1 MVKSGRS
8 FILETDASEKG
19 AGAVLKQEQVL
30 EFASTK
36 FSPTQSRW
44 STCSPNRSRFAPMDG
59 HGIRHIS
66 GPTNKVADLLSR
78 LIDTSHDDDEPE
90 EFLLPP
96 MPTLQEFEADGNDIP
111 EAEKKWHRE

>member
-1 MVKSGRS
+1 MFRSRGSSGS
-8 FILETDASEKG
+8 EEGGSVDDGQSTDGEVRPQLHPGNRRFGKG
-19 AGAVLKQEQVL
+19 G
-30 EFASTK
+30 
-36 FSPTQSRW
+36 RR
-44 STCSPNRSRFAPMDG
+44 CSPNRSRFAPMDG